1 MNTIKQKHYYL
12 IILFFTLMT
21 SYGQSKKKINWDA
34 FFLRNDMV
42 FDTLTTQWEQGVFTG
57 NGLLGTMLYMKDKNT
72 LRLEVG
78 RTDVTENRGESIS
91 PLYGKARL
99 PIGHF
104 EIKPQ
109 GKIIKNTARLD
120 IWNAEIKGT
129 IVTDKGSIEWKS
141 MTLSQ
146 TDVIIFKTTTF
157 GNEKDFSWT
166 WHPEISIS
174 SRTMFAKDYPKDYQ
188 KNPQPTTKKT
198 NNLEYC
204 TQPISL
210 GGDYTTAWETV
221 KKSNNRTY
229 YISIGYN
236 QNKTSLPEAALNI
249 NNAKKT
255 NFKTLLATHRK
266 WWHHYYS
273 QSFVSIPDA
282 KLESFYWIQQYKMA
296 SATRDKKPPI
306 DLMGPWFRYTPWPA
320 YWFNLNIQL
329 TYSPLYASNRLE
341 LANGLVDMID
351 RNQENLVKNVPEQYR
366 YNAAALGRA
375 GGADLYSPVKVFPEL
390 DKTASSPTLEL
401 GNLTWCLYYYWLHY
415 RYSMDENLKEK
426 IFPILKRSINYYLN
440 VMKKEDDQKWHLPYT
455 SSPEYPNGITRDANY
470 DLSLLRWGCQTLLK
484 INPNDSLAPKWKD
497 VLLNLTDYPTDN
509 TGLRI
514 GRDVAFEQSHR
525 HYSHLLMIYPL
536 CLMNWDQ
543 VENRP
548 LIEQSLQHW
557 HSFKNG
563 LQGYS
568 FTGGASIYAMMGNGD
583 KALDYLNQ
591 LLDNYIKPNTMYLES
606 GPVIETPL
614 AAVSTIHDL
623 LLQSWGDK
631 IRIFPAVPN
640 SWKEASFENL
650 RTEGAF
656 LISAVRKNGE
666 TQWVRIKSLAGE
678 PCIIKPNIKGS
689 IKIKGTNSKLISLGN
704 DLYSLVLK
712 KNEEVLLYKDD
723 TTALSNPI
731 TPTIIEKQKNYWGT
745 KKEKNI
751 LKHSQKTN

>member
-1 MNTIKQKHYYL
+1 MNLKYYSFIALLFTI
-12 IILFFTLMT
+12 IA
-21 SYGQSKKKINWDA
+21 SGQSQKNINWEA

-42 FDTLTTQWEQGVFTG
+42 FDTLTTRWEDGAFTG
-57 NGLLGTMLYMKDKNT
+57 NGLLGTMLYMKYGNT

-78 RTDVTENRGESIS
+78 RTDVTGNRSESIS

-104 EIKPQ
+104 EIKPT
-109 GKIIKNTARLD
+109 GKILKNTARLD
-120 IWNAEIKGT
+120 LWNAEIKGKIIT
-129 IVTDKGSIEWKS
+129 TEGTIEWRS
-141 MTLSQ
+141 LTLSQ
-146 TDVIIFKTTTF
+146 TDVIIFETTTS
-157 GNEKDFSWT
+157 GAEQDFEWN
-166 WHPEISIS
+166 WKPEISIS
-174 SRTMFAKDYPKDYQ
+174 SRTMFMKDYPKDYNE
-188 KNPQPTTKKT
+188 NPKPTIKEEHGI
-198 NNLEYC
+198 EYC
-204 TQPISL
+204 IQPML
-210 GGDYTTAWETV
+210 TGGDYTTAWGVV
-221 KKSNNRTY
+221 KKSNKRTY

-236 QNKTSLPEAALNI
+236 QKNTSVPEATSNI
-249 NNAKKT
+249 NNAKKESS
-255 NFKTLLATHRK
+255 KHLIASHRK
-266 WWHHYYS
+266 WWHNYYL

-282 KLESFYWIQQYKMA
+282 RLESFYWIQQYKMA
-296 SATRDKKPPI
+296 SATRDQKPPI

-329 TYSPLYASNRLE
+329 TYSSLYTSNRLE

-351 RNQENLVKNVPEQYR
+351 KNSENLVKNAPEQYR
-366 YNAAALGRA
+366 HNSAAIGRVA
-375 GGADLYSPVKVFPEL
+375 GADLLSPVKVFPEL
-390 DKTASSPTLEL
+390 DKTATPSTLEL
-401 GNLTWCLYYYWLHY
+401 GNLTWCLYYYWQHY
-415 RYSMDENLKEK
+415 RYSMDENLKGK

-455 SSPEYPNGITRDANY
+455 YSPEYPNGTTRDSNY

-536 CLMNWDQ
+536 YLMNWEQ
-543 VENRP
+543 LENRP

-557 HSFKNG
+557 HSYKNS

-568 FTGGASIYAMMGNGD
+568 YTGGGSIYAMMGSGD
-583 KALDYLNQ
+583 KALNYLNQ
-591 LLDNYIKPNTMYLES
+591 LLDNYIKPNTMYLET

-614 AAVSTIHDL
+614 AAVSTIQDL
-623 LLQSWGDK
+623 LIQSWGDK
-631 IRIFPAVPN
+631 IRIFPAIPN

-678 PCIIKPNIKGS
+678 PCVIIPNINGS
-689 IKIKGTNSKLISLGN
+689 VKIKGTNSKLTHLGN
-704 DLYSLVLK
+704 GIYSLVLEK
-712 KNEEVLLYKDD
+712 GEEVLLYKDEP
-723 TTALSNPI
+723 TALLNPI
-731 TPTIIEKQKNYWGT
+731 MAATIEKQKNYWGT
-745 KKEKNI
+745 KKEMNNP
-751 LKHSQKTN
+751 KHSQKAN